1 MKKLIAIFAVCLS
14 IGAGTSFAQSA
25 KEVKSAK
32 STVVSTRSGATSGRI
47 LTEDEIANFER
58 SISRGYACYV
68 QDLYRHYELKREREK
83 AEEWL
88 AYGLEHE
95 DMWSMCYMYAFRK
108 NEMSRADAEELK
120 KKITKHKEHEQVF
133 YVSEIYG
140 IEWDE

>member
-1 MKKLIAIFAVCLS
+1 MKKLIIMFAVFLS
-14 IGAGTSFAQSA
+14 IGLVNSYAQS
-25 KEVKSAK
+25 VKGGK
-32 STVVSTRSGATSGRI
+32 PGVVSTRSGATSGRI
-47 LTEDEIANFER
+47 LTDDEIARFEKA
-58 SISRGYACYV
+58 ISRGYACYV
-68 QDLYRHYELKREREK
+68 QDLYRHYELKGELEK